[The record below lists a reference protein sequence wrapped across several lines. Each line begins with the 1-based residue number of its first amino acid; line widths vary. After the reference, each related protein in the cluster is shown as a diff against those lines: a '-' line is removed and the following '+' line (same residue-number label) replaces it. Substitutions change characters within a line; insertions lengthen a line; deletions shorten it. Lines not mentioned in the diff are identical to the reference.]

1 MGKQILYCAIVIG
14 VFLLGGLVGS
24 FFRVPA
30 TDRGEREG
38 AVTVVRE
45 EKGSGVK
52 VAPLKKGS
60 PATLP
65 VQGDP
70 GPIAID
76 QTIGTSIIVE
86 QKAENAELKK
96 AEMSIGG
103 IPFTLEI
110 ADTRLKQIRGL
121 TRREAIQENYGMV
134 YVLDAPSRYAY
145 WMKDMFFATDVVWLD
160 AFYRVIDL
168 EAGITPE
175 TYPKIYEPDQ
185 PALFVLELP
194 AGSIQK
200 AGITL
205 GGTVDLSTIVE

>member
-14 VFLLGGLVGS
+14 VFLLGGLAGS
-24 FFRVPA
+24 FFRVPS
-30 TDRGEREG
+30 TDRGERER
-38 AVTVVRE
+38 AVAVVRE
-45 EKGSGVK
+45 EKGSGVAA
-52 VAPLKKGS
+52 APSKKAV
-60 PATLP
+60 PAASS

-70 GPIAID
+70 GPLVID
-76 QTIGTSIIVE
+76 ETPETSVIVE
-86 QKAENAELKK
+86 QKEENGELKK
-96 AEMSIGG
+96 GEAKIGG
-103 IPFTLEI
+103 VSFTLEI

-121 TRREAIQENYGMV
+121 TRRESIPENYGMV

-145 WMKDMFFATDVVWLD
+145 WMKEMLFATDVVWLD

-168 EAGITPE
+168 EAGITPQ

-200 AGITL
+200 AGIRPD
-205 GGTVDLSTIVE
+205 GTVDLSAILE